1 MIASNVM
8 SIRAIPFRAL
18 TGDEIAAWSAIQQ
31 SNAALASPY
40 FRPEFAQCVATVRN
54 DVEIAVLESGDTP
67 VGFFP
72 YQRNRGNV
80 GRPLAGK
87 LSDFQAIIAPANHLC
102 DPLAVLQACKLSAWH
117 FDHLLVHQN
126 EFSPF
131 VWRDTDSPYI
141 RLGTGLSDYLSGRE
155 NGRSLRSEYG
165 QRKRKIEREIGPL
178 RFEADTRDPAVIAA
192 CFRWKE
198 QQYLRTG
205 KPNLFAYQ
213 WVRDLFDTILVT
225 QTDSFSPM
233 VSVLY
238 VGSEIASVNF
248 CLRSCDVLHA
258 WFPAYNTELAAYSPG
273 TLHWFEMI
281 DALPSAGIGRID
293 LGKGPESFKRRF
305 MSGAVRVAEGTVD
318 AGRLSTMARRAWQ
331 RTRDWIR
338 ASWLYEPAKKPAEIL
353 YRLRSRQQYH

>member
-1 MIASNVM
+1 MIASNVL
-8 SIRAIPFRAL
+8 SIRAVPFKDL
-18 TGDEIAAWSAIQQ
+18 TSDECAAWSTIQQ

-40 FRPEFAQCVATVRN
+40 FRPEFAQCVAAVRH
-54 DVEIAVLESGDTP
+54 DVEVAVLESGDTP

-72 YQRNRGNV
+72 YQRSRGNV

-87 LSDFQAIIAPANHLC
+87 LSDFQAIIIPESHQCN
-102 DPLAVLQACKLSAWH
+102 PLDVLHACKLNAWH
-117 FDHLLVHQN
+117 FDHLLVHQS
-126 EFSPF
+126 EFTPF

-141 RLGTGLSDYLSGRE
+141 QLSTGLPSYLANRE

-165 QRKRKIEREIGPL
+165 QRKRKIEREVGPL

-213 WVRDLFDTILVT
+213 WVRDLFDTILVPRSE
-225 QTDSFSPM
+225 DFSAM

-238 VGSEIASVNF
+238 VGSTVASVNL
-248 CLRSCDVLHA
+248 CLRSRDILHA
-258 WFPAYNTELAAYSPG
+258 WFPAYNAGLASYSPG

-281 DALPSAGIGRID
+281 DALPAYGISRID

-305 MSGAVRVAEGTVD
+305 MSGAVRVGEGTVD
-318 AGRLSTMARRAWQ
+318 AGPLTSLARRAWQ
-331 RTRDWIR
+331 RTRDWVR
-338 ASWLYEPAKKPAEIL
+338 SSWLYEPAKRPAEML
-353 YRLRSRQQYH
+353 FRLKNRHQYH